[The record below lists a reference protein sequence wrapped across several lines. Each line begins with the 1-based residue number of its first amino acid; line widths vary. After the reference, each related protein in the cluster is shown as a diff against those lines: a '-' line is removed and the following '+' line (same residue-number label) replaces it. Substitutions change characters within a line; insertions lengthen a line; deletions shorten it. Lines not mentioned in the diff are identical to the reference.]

1 MLKTWS
7 RHLQT
12 WMEKWGYALMC
23 VLCAVVILLS
33 ALWTRDAQR
42 EERRSA
48 DALSGMDETLTDKKA
63 DKEAGKEAEKENT
76 QWARPVK
83 GDIARP
89 FSVNTVYFEETGI
102 YAAHMAVD
110 FVCEGDASVY
120 CMKAGVVVLSENGE
134 VRIRH
139 GDAESVYRGL
149 KTIVCREGQQMEGG
163 DLIGTGG
170 GHVPF
175 EGEGHVC
182 VSVVEKGLPAD
193 FAMYFP

>member
-63 DKEAGKEAEKENT
+63 DKEAEKEAEKENT

-110 FVCEGDASVY
+110 FVCEQGKASISLIQRRFRIGFN
-120 CMKAGVVVLSENGE
+120 KAA
-134 VRIRH
+134 RII
-139 GDAESVYRGL
+139 E
-149 KTIVCREGQQMEGG
+149 QMEVDGIVG
-163 DLIGTGG
+163 
-170 GHVPF
+170 PQ
-175 EGEGHVC
+175 EGSKPR
-182 VSVVEKGLPAD
+182 SVLR
-193 FAMYFP
+193 